1 MTPATHIEQ
10 PQHTRLSDLRNHVLD
25 YMIQHLSTGPYA
37 QGPEELLVRENAPID
52 FGTEAQGDPRRHLS
66 IGLIYGDMPVT
77 LEDRA
82 RPGTSIRIAPA
93 MIVGIG
99 YRLGPQTQDED
110 YGKALDLLQ
119 QMPRPLL
126 EAISSYPVQVNP
138 LPQQMTLSAAPVPR
152 GSPYI
157 RLLVRLPIL
166 APVEV

>member
-1 MTPATHIEQ
+1 MTPDTHIEQ
-10 PQHTRLSDLRNHVLD
+10 PQHTSLSGLRNHVLAF
-25 YMIQHLSTGPYA
+25 MIRHLPTGPYA
-37 QGPEELLVRENAPID
+37 QGTEELLVRENAPFD
-52 FGTEAQGDPRRHLS
+52 FATEAQGDPRRHLS

-77 LEDRA
+77 VADRA
-82 RPGTSIRIAPA
+82 RPGTSVRLSPA

-99 YRLGPQTQDED
+99 YRLGPMTQDED

-119 QMPRPLL
+119 QMPKPLL
-126 EAISSYPVQVNP
+126 EAVNSYVVQVNP
-138 LPQQMTLSAAPVPR
+138 QPQQMVLSAAPVPR